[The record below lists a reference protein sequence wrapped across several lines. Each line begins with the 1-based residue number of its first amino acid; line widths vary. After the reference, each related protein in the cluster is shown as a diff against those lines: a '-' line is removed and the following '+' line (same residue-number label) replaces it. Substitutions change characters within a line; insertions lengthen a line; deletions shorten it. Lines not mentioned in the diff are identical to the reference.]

1 MRRLRSLVF
10 ALIASGCAPV
20 GPNYVR
26 PPVPTPTHY
35 RFASLVQA
43 ESLADAPW
51 WRVFEDPALQALIR
65 DAIDSN
71 LDVRAAVARVEFARA
86 QAGIAKSFL
95 RPQVDG
101 VANYT
106 AQQSAGEDVQHGGTY
121 GFSLSWEI
129 DLFGRIRREHEAAVA
144 RLLATE
150 QGHRGVL
157 VTLVGDVTS
166 TYFLLR
172 QLDAELEI
180 ARRTLA
186 TNDQTVAY
194 FQNRLDGGVSNR
206 LEVDRIR
213 ANRARTAATIP
224 DLERQI
230 GIAENAMSV
239 LLGRRPSMIRRDAVA
254 PAFAE
259 PPRIPPGI
267 PTTLLERRPD
277 ILGAEQLLVA
287 ANADVGAAKA
297 RFFPAISLTSLAG
310 ALSGDLTSLLG
321 GAGGFWTVTPSLLQP
336 VYQGG
341 RLKRNL
347 EAARA
352 QVAEAMAIYQQSA
365 LNGYR
370 EVADALVAIAKLTE
384 MRVQHEAGVAA
395 LRDAADLSRDRYQS
409 GLASY
414 IEILTADQQLFDEE
428 LLLAQTRGAEFRAR
442 SALYRALGGGWQP

>member
-1 MRRLRSLVF
+1 VGGLV
-10 ALIASGCAPV
+10 G
-20 GPNYVR
+20 
-26 PPVPTPTHY
+26 
-35 RFASLVQA
+35 
-43 ESLADAPW
+43 
-51 WRVFEDPALQALIR
+51 
-65 DAIDSN
+65 
-71 LDVRAAVARVEFARA
+71 VAR
-86 QAGIAKSFL
+86 
-95 RPQVDG
+95 DG
-101 VANYT
+101 P
-106 AQQSAGEDVQHGGTY
+106 
-121 GFSLSWEI
+121 
-129 DLFGRIRREHEAAVA
+129 
-144 RLLATE
+144 
-150 QGHRGVL
+150 
-157 VTLVGDVTS
+157 
-166 TYFLLR
+166 
-172 QLDAELEI
+172 
-180 ARRTLA
+180 RRTLV
-186 TNDQTVAY
+186 TNDQTVEY

-224 DLERQI
+224 DIERQI
-230 GIAENAMSV
+230 GVAENAMSV
-239 LLGRRPSMIRRDAVA
+239 LLGRRPSRVLRDPLA

-277 ILGAEQLLVA
+277 ILQAEQLLVA

-321 GAGGFWTVTPSLLQP
+321 GSGGFWTVTPSLLQP

-352 QVAEAMAIYQQSA
+352 QMDEALALYQQSA

-384 MRVQHEAGVAA
+384 IRAQRELGVAA
-395 LRDAADLSRDRYQS
+395 LADATDLARARYES

-414 IEILTADQQLFDEE
+414 IEILTADQQLFDEA